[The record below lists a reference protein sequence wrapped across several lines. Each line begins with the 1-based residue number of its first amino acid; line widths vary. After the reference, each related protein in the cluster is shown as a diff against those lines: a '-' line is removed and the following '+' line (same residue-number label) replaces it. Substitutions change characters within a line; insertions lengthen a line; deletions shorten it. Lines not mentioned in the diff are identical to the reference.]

1 MPFISFEV
9 DEELKSQIERA
20 VEAENIDGETDRSKW
35 IRKTLKQAI
44 KAGTASIETLRPT
57 DADEQAETVVR
68 LLIPGRA
75 ES

>member
-9 DEELKSQIERA
+9 DEELKVQIDQA

-44 KAGTASIETLRPT
+44 KAGAASIETLRPT
-57 DADEQAETVVR
+57 DADEQAETVIS
-68 LLIPGRA
+68 LTIPRKA